1 MPITTLTVRVDEG
14 TFTAHVA
21 LPSAQSAPGVLLIQ
35 EIFGVNAD
43 MRSIAQSYAKR
54 GYLAV
59 VPDLFWRFAP
69 GIELDPEIESDR
81 TTALDL
87 YGKFDQDIAV
97 GDLKSTLRALRDLPT
112 CSGKAGCVGFCLGGT
127 LAYLMATRSD
137 SDVNIGYYGV
147 GIERALGEV
156 SSITNPLMLHI
167 AKADAYVPAAAQN
180 AIRKALA
187 GHRLATAHSY
197 PGCGHAFGRVGSAHY
212 DKHASELADRRTAD
226 FLLKHLGSG

>member
-1 MPITTLTVRVDEG
+1 MRTTTLTVHVDDG

-21 LPSAQSAPGVLLIQ
+21 LPSLESAPGVLLVQ

-69 GIELDPEIESDR
+69 GIELDPKIESDI

-97 GDLKSTLRALRDLPT
+97 GDLKATLQAVRDLPT

-137 SDVNIGYYGV
+137 SDVSIGYYGV

-156 SSITNPLMLHI
+156 SSIANPLMLHI
-167 AKADAYVPAAAQN
+167 AEADAYVPPPAQD

-187 GHRLATAHSY
+187 RNRLATVYSY
-197 PGCGHAFGRVGSAHY
+197 PACEHAFGRVGSAHY
-212 DKHASELADRRTAD
+212 DKGAAELADRRTAEL
-226 FLLKHLGSG
+226 LLKHLGSG